1 MSRRN
6 NQNNYNYNGNQYY
19 GNGQNYNG
27 NNQYYNPNGQYNQ
40 NGQYNNNNNN
50 RNAQYNNRNGQYYN
64 QNAQYN
70 QGQYNQN
77 GQYFNKPNK
86 FGLYD
91 QPQQNNGNNN
101 KKKKFNIDRALLNKI
116 IMFAGFA
123 IVLLLIVFSINS
135 CGKKKAEDKDVVTVG
150 TETYGYVSV
159 PSDWVNFKNSSPIK
173 SGVQYSD
180 ITTTYIVTLDA
191 LSTKDI
197 SAKEYALGYANE
209 LEKVGVSVQGAEVK
223 LGKYDAFQV
232 YGQDQSSKKW
242 VLIYFFEA
250 EDGNSHYVGVEGPD
264 KSNEAFAIPE
274 SFTLKK

>member
-27 NNQYYNPNGQYNQ
+27 NNQYYNQNGQYQ
-40 NGQYNNNNNN
+40 NAQYNNNN
-50 RNAQYNNRNGQYYN
+50 NNRNGQYYN

-70 QGQYNQN
+70 QSQYNQN
-77 GQYFNKPNK
+77 GKYYNKPNK

-91 QPQQNNGNNN
+91 QPQQINNN
-101 KKKKFNIDRALLNKI
+101 NNKKKFNIDKQLLTKI
-116 IMFAGFA
+116 GMFAGFA
-123 IVLLLIVFSINS
+123 IILLLIVFAINS
-135 CGKKKAEDKDVVTVG
+135 CGRKSNNDEDTRLVG
-150 TETYGYVSV
+150 TKTYGYVTV
-159 PSDWVNFKNSSPIK
+159 PSDWVNFKNVSPIK

-180 ITTTYIVTLDA
+180 ISGTYILTLDA

-197 SAKEYALGYANE
+197 SARDYALGYASE
-209 LEKVGVSVQGAEVK
+209 LEKAGVTVQGAEVK
-223 LGKYDAFQV
+223 LGDYNAYQV

-250 EDGNSHYVGVEGPD
+250 EDGNSHYIGVEGPD
-264 KSNEAFAIPE
+264 KSNEAFTIPE
-274 SFTLKK
+274 SFTLK